1 MIDRHLNRIKG
12 IYRTIQ
18 FEISSYFFS
27 LIGLLKSKLFFDKNQ
42 TNNLEIGL
50 GTSEKKEGF
59 ITSDINLATDFPY
72 DLRMGLPFPDAS
84 IDFIYSEHVL
94 EHFSYN
100 DLILLLQ
107 DCYRVLKENGIFRL
121 VVPNAAIYLNAY
133 SQKEKIDD
141 DFKKKYCRYE
151 FGLSYKSPI
160 DYVNY
165 IFYMNGEHRHMFD
178 PDSILV
184 ILSELGFKNVHLDDF
199 DPEIDKQDRR
209 DNSIYVE
216 ATK

>member
-27 LIGLLKSKLFFDKNQ
+27 LIGLLKSKLLFDKNQ
-42 TNNLEIGL
+42 TNQLEIGL

-72 DLRMGLPFPDAS
+72 DLRIGLPFPDAS

-107 DCYRVLKENGIFRL
+107 DCYRVIKENGIFRL

-141 DFKKKYCRYE
+141 DFQKKYCRYE

-184 ILSELGFKNVHLDDF
+184 ILSDIGFKNVHLDDF
-199 DPEIDKQDRR
+199 SPEIDKQDRK